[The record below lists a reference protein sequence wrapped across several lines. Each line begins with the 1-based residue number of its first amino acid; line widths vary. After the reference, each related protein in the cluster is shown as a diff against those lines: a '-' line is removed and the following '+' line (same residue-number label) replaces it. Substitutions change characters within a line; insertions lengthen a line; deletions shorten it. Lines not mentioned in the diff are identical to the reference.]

1 MSLSASR
8 EKWKTVAGI
17 VTRGHRVASGKAE
30 DSPYPAGTIQLQKP
44 FFKALG
50 LDLSSCHGGTL
61 NLSIHPYTFE
71 MTRPRHTFRQVEW
84 TPLHP
89 PEDFSFSHCLLI
101 VQKRKIPGW
110 ILLSPSGNQGD
121 PFPGSLGAGDPGPVY
136 RRHRL
141 RRPDRHRN
149 RPCRNYPFTCV
160 ARTFDSSHAFS
171 TTALLCSLSAAA

>member
-110 ILLSPSGNQGD
+110 IYYPHPETKETHFQDPSVLEILAPYTDGIGYGDRIGIEIDPAEITLLP
-121 PFPGSLGAGDPGPVY
+121 A
-136 RRHRL
+136 
-141 RRPDRHRN
+141 
-149 RPCRNYPFTCV
+149 
-160 ARTFDSSHAFS
+160 
-171 TTALLCSLSAAA
+171 